1 MRDVDEHRLALTLD
15 AIYDAAIRPSRWTGV
30 IEHLGTLFNSHFAD
44 LFARTDDWSD
54 MRGRA
59 IGLDRSDYE
68 DQFLGF
74 WCNRNIWSQTRPV
87 RVSGEVLPT
96 WQFVDRED
104 LRRSPIYNEY
114 LSQRGLD
121 EGLRIALWAG
131 HGWILDISLLRSAS
145 VGPFDR
151 NEVELGKYVLPH
163 LQRAASVSQTLQG
176 SLNFASFDTLGRP
189 AFLLD
194 GTGRLLQLNSAA
206 DALLGRTTP
215 KAQHGLKLQH
225 GHLTAG
231 SATAAAGLAAAIAGA
246 ARIGRPEATHLNLAG
261 KPGAGRGS
269 LQLSILPMRDGDDWA
284 LPGPTCVL
292 ALVTGQTSRG
302 PEALIERF
310 ALTPAE
316 AEVALKLAAGKSLAE
331 IASAT
336 GRSINT
342 VRTHLARVMAKTRT
356 QRQSQLVPLL
366 MEASRTPQP
375 NGWPPPR

>member
-1 MRDVDEHRLALTLD
+1 MRDVDETRLAGTLD

-30 IEHLGTLFNSHFAD
+30 IEQLGTLFNSHFVD
-44 LFARTDDWSD
+44 IFARTDDWSD

-74 WCNRNIWSQTRPV
+74 WCNRNIWSRTRPV

-104 LRRSPIYNEY
+104 LHRSAIYNEY
-114 LSQRGLD
+114 LHRRGLD

-145 VGPFDR
+145 VGAFDR
-151 NEVELGKYVLPH
+151 AEVELGKYVLPH

-176 SLNFASFDTLGRP
+176 SLNFASFDTHGRP

-194 GTGRLLQLNSAA
+194 GAGRVLQLNKAA
-206 DALLGRTTP
+206 DALLGRTTV
-215 KAQHGLKLQH
+215 LKLRH
-225 GHLTAG
+225 GQLTAG
-231 SATAAAGLAAAIAGA
+231 SDAAATGLSAAIAA
-246 ARIGRPEATHLNLAG
+246 ASRIGRPDAAHLEMVGGLG
-261 KPGAGRGS
+261 PGS
-269 LQLSILPMRDGDDWA
+269 LQLSILPLREGDDWE

-292 ALVTGQTSRG
+292 ALVTDQAPSA
-302 PEALIERF
+302 PEALIARF

-316 AEVALKLAAGKSLAE
+316 AEFSIKLAAGKSLAE
-331 IASAT
+331 IASASN
-336 GRSINT
+336 RSINT

-366 MEASRTPQP
+366 IEASRTRQLV
-375 NGWPPPR
+375 GWAAPHS

>member
-1 MRDVDEHRLALTLD
+1 MAMRDVDETRLALTLD

-30 IEHLGTLFNSHFAD
+30 IEQLGTLFSSHFVD
-44 LFARTDDWSD
+44 IFARTDDWSD

-59 IGLDRSDYE
+59 VGMDRSDYE

-74 WCNRNIWSQTRPV
+74 WCNRNIWSQTHPV

-104 LRRSPIYNEY
+104 LQRSAIYNEY
-114 LSQRGLD
+114 LRERALD

-145 VGPFDR
+145 VGPFSR

-163 LQRAASVSQTLQG
+163 LQRAAFISQTLQG
-176 SLNFASFDTLGRP
+176 SLDFASFDTLGRP

-194 GTGRLLQLNSAA
+194 GTGRALQVNNAA
-206 DALLGRTTP
+206 DTLLSRTAT
-215 KAQHGLKLQH
+215 LKLQH
-225 GHLTAG
+225 GELTTG
-231 SATAAAGLAAAIAGA
+231 LDAAAPGLAAAIAGA
-246 ARIGRPEATHLNLAG
+246 SRIGRPEAAHLEIACC
-261 KPGAGRGS
+261 PGPGS
-269 LQLSILPMRDGDDWA
+269 LQLSILPMREGHDWA

-292 ALVTGQTSRG
+292 ALVTSQGSRS
-302 PEALIERF
+302 PEALMERF

-316 AEVALKLAAGKSLAE
+316 ADFALNLVAGKSLAE

-336 GRSINT
+336 ARSINT
-342 VRTHLARVMAKTRT
+342 VRTHLGRVMAKTRT
-356 QRQSQLVPLL
+356 QRQSQLVTLL
-366 MEASRTPQP
+366 IEFSRT
-375 NGWPPPR
+375 